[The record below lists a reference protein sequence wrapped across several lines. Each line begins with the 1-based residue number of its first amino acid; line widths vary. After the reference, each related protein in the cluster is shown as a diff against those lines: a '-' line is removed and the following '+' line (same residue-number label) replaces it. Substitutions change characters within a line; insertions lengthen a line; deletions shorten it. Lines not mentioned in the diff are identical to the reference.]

1 MKADWEQRLAPEMDK
16 EYYREL
22 WRFVE
27 GEYESGVI
35 YPPKEKIFTALE
47 LTGYEETRVLLLGQ
61 DPYHGER
68 QAHGL
73 SFSVADE
80 GAKFPPS
87 LRNMFKE
94 LEADLGV
101 KRTARSLTD
110 WAEQGVLMLNTVL
123 TVRAGQ
129 AASHRGKGWERFT
142 DEIIRQLSARE
153 EPVIFL
159 LWGGDAK
166 KKIPLITG
174 GNHKIIQS
182 AHPSPLSA
190 HNGFFG
196 SRPYSRINE
205 YLREM
210 GKPEIRWGDEQPA

>member
-1 MKADWEQRLAPEMDK
+1 MKADWKKLLQPEMAQD
-16 EYYREL
+16 YYRQL

-27 GEYESGVI
+27 EEYAIYPI
-35 YPPKEKIFTALE
+35 YPPKDQIFTALD
-47 LTGYEETRVLLLGQ
+47 LSSYFDTNVLILGQ
-61 DPYHGER
+61 DPYHGEH

-73 SFSVADE
+73 SFSVANDK
-80 GAKFPPS
+80 AKYPPS

-101 KRTARSLTD
+101 TRTRRNLTD
-110 WAEQGVLMLNTVL
+110 WAEQGVLLLNTVL
-123 TVRAGQ
+123 TVRAGK

-142 DEIIRQLSARE
+142 DTIISQLNSRE
-153 EPVIFL
+153 KPVIFV

-166 KKIPLITG
+166 KKLPLITG
-174 GNHKIIQS
+174 TQHKIITS

-196 SRPYSRINE
+196 SKPFSRINT
-205 YLREM
+205 YLREI
-210 GKPEIRWGDEQPA
+210 GEPEISWGDSQ